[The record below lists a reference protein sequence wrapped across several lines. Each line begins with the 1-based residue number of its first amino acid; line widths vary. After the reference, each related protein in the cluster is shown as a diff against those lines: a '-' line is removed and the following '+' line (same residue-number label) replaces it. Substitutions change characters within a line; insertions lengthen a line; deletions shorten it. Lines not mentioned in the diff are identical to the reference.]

1 MGDANT
7 SFVAQDTLRRI
18 FTGDID
24 VDTDTIAA
32 ALVGTSFDGDP
43 ENLTLDGVTTL
54 DEIEVTNYV
63 TGHSGAGRKDLSITI
78 TTDDTN
84 NQIEIDATNLTWSSL
99 GGTTNDTVAGIL
111 YFKQGASDDTTAYM
125 LGYASLTCT
134 NTNGS
139 DFTVQFDAEGIM
151 KVTDATP

>member
-7 SFVAQDTLRRI
+7 SFVCQDTLRRI

-32 ALVGTSFDGDP
+32 ALVGTSFDGDAVD
-43 ENLTLDGVTTL
+43 LTLDGITAL
-54 DEIEVTNYV
+54 DEIVVTNYV
-63 TGHSGAGRKDLSITI
+63 VGHSGTGRKDLSITI

-84 NQIEIDATNLTWSSL
+84 NQIEIDAENLTWTSL
-99 GGTTNDTVAGIL
+99 GGTTNDTVAGII
-111 YFKQGASDDTTAYM
+111 YFKQGASDDTTAYI

-134 NTNGS
+134 ATNGS
-139 DFTVQFDAEGIM
+139 NFVVQFDGEGIM
-151 KVTDATP
+151 KVTDAS